1 MQWTAGILMLA
12 CGVAAGAQEPIVQPQ
27 VRPGTIYASPI
38 DSRPPQPTPDGARVK
53 VDGKAAAAN
62 LIGRVDPVYPPLAR
76 QTRISGTVRLRAVI
90 GKDGAVRQLD
100 VISGHPLLVQSALDA
115 VRKWKYQPTQLD
127 GETVEVDTTIDVIFA
142 LNDNT
147 QQGQP
152 KLMVQAPKS
161 IDPALRAD
169 VLALL
174 EENHV
179 SRASEAVMR
188 KMFDG
193 MRPMMLKSF
202 AGLENREKILDS
214 YENKLIAMTDTE
226 EFREGIVAA
235 YAKYFNDDDVKNL
248 MAFYSTPTGKK
259 FNESMPLLSADLMGM
274 GQRLAQEKLPDI
286 LKELC
291 REYPELGGKLP
302 QCPAAEQEKKSDLAL
317 PEAVFSSS
325 AE

>member
-1 MQWTAGILMLA
+1 MQWMAGILMLA
-12 CGVAAGAQEPIVQPQ
+12 CGVSVAAQEPIVQPQ
-27 VRPGTIYASPI
+27 VRPGTIYASPM
-38 DSRPPQPTPDGARVK
+38 DSRPPQPTPDAVRVK

-62 LIGRVDPVYPPLAR
+62 LINRVDPVYPPLAR

-100 VISGHPLLVQSALDA
+100 VISGHPLLVPSALDA

-127 GETVEVDTTIDVIFA
+127 GETVEVDTTIDVIFT

-147 QQGQP
+147 QQSPP
-152 KLMVQAPKS
+152 KLMVLTAKP

-179 SRASEAVMR
+179 SRASETVMR

-193 MRPMMLKSF
+193 LRPTMLKSF
-202 AGLENREKILDS
+202 AELENREKILDA
-214 YENKLIAMTDTE
+214 YENKLIAVTNTD
-226 EFREGIVAA
+226 EFREGIVAV
-235 YAKYFNDDDVKNL
+235 YAKYFNDDDLKNL

-259 FNESMPLLSADLMGM
+259 FNESMPQLSADLMGL

-286 LKELC
+286 FQELC

-302 QCPAAEQEKKSDLAL
+302 QCPAANQDKKSELAPPDGL
-317 PEAVFSSS
+317 FSSS
-325 AE
+325 TK

>member
-1 MQWTAGILMLA
+1 VKFKLVGLLLA
-12 CGVAAGAQEPIVQPQ
+12 CGTLTAAQEP
-27 VRPGTIYASPI
+27 GT
-38 DSRPPQPTPDGARVK
+38 SR
-53 VDGKAAAAN
+53 AAAAPKA
-62 LIGRVDPVYPPLAR
+62 IHIHGPAGVRITSSDKITPARVIKRVEPVYPPLAR
-76 QTRISGTVRLRAVI
+76 QTSISGTVALHVVI
-90 GKDGAVRQLD
+90 SREGSVQEME
-100 VISGHPLLVQSALDA
+100 VVSGHPLLVQSALDA
-115 VRKWKYQPTQLD
+115 VRQWKYQPTQLN
-127 GETVEVDTTIDVIFA
+127 GEPVEVDATIDVIFA

-147 QQGQP
+147 QQGGQP

-202 AGLENREKILDS
+202 AGLEKREKILDS
-214 YENKLIAMTDTE
+214 YENKLVAMTVTE
-226 EFREGIVAA
+226 EFREGIVAV
-235 YAKYFNDDDVKNL
+235 YAKYFNDDDGKNL

-259 FNESMPLLSADLMGM
+259 FNESMPLLSADLRGV

-302 QCPAAEQEKKSDLAL
+302 QCPAAEQDKKSDLAL